1 THSDNLMADNFNP
14 GMINQC
20 PYFTQKELELK

>member
-1 THSDNLMADNFNP
+1 MTDNFNP
-14 GMINQC
+14 EVINEC